1 MRINKYLAMCGVA
14 SRRKCDEILLQG
26 KVKVNGKV
34 CKEPGFDVSDSDQIT
49 VDNKPVKLVNN
60 FVYYKLNKP
69 KGYLTTLSDDRNR
82 KTITDLLRGV
92 HARVFPVGRLDY
104 SSEGLLLVTN
114 DGETANI
121 FMHPRN
127 EIFKKYIVKIEGGIT
142 PEQIKKLE
150 KGVSIGEGIVTGECK
165 INLLEKDDKSTRLEF
180 IISEGKNRQI
190 RKMLENQG
198 KSIIMLKRVQIGEI
212 ALGGL
217 SRGEYAALNKK
228 EMAYINKLKAKYAEK

>member
-127 EIFKKYIVKIEGGIT
+127 EIFKKYIVKLEGGIT

-165 INLLEKDDKSTRLEF
+165 NKS
-180 IISEGKNRQI
+180 
-190 RKMLENQG
+190 
-198 KSIIMLKRVQIGEI
+198 
-212 ALGGL
+212 A
-217 SRGEYAALNKK
+217 
-228 EMAYINKLKAKYAEK
+228 